1 MGGEGG
7 RDTQKTLVN
16 TLDAQKDPDGW
27 RLFVFGLE
35 SLQSLH
41 FSAVAAANRVP
52 VLKLRVR
59 QSERDWR
66 RSRGAMV

>member
-35 SLQSLH
+35 SLQSLR
-41 FSAVAAANRVP
+41 FSAVAAANRIP
-52 VLKLRVR
+52 VLKL
-59 QSERDWR
+59 
-66 RSRGAMV
+66 